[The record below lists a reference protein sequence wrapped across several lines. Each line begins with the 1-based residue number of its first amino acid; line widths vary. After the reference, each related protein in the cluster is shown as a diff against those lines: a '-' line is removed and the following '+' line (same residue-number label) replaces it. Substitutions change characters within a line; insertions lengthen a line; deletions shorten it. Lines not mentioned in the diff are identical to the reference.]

1 MILLLEGKC
10 LYKLFRIVHRKS
22 ALLPYLF
29 NHLLI
34 SAQTY
39 LFYTLDYNGILLY
52 FVAQVIPDLDIG
64 SSLSWFLCPLTSSP
78 SLSCVC
84 CVSFLFLLLAL
95 SSLWHYKML
104 QAHPYM
110 SYSILMRKHKK
121 KRSPRVRKGTYYLFQ
136 CQLAPHW
143 FTHLFKNLD
152 ITPTMY
158 QELFQAQVIQQKTR
172 QIWLYSQEAYILV

>member
-1 MILLLEGKC
+1 MLNLITWVRPRLSGFSPAKLLFFFLSPFEVDGYDPPFRGC

-52 FVAQVIPDLDIG
+52 FVAQTIPDLDTG
-64 SSLSWFLCPLTSSP
+64 SSLSWFLCPLTASP
-78 SLSCVC
+78 SLSFVFR
-84 CVSFLFLLLAL
+84 VSFLFFLLAL

-104 QAHPYM
+104 QAHPYV
-110 SYSILMRKHKK
+110 SYSILTGKHKK
-121 KRSPRVRKGTYYLFQ
+121 RSRPRVRKGTY
-136 CQLAPHW
+136 
-143 FTHLFKNLD
+143 HL
-152 ITPTMY
+152 
-158 QELFQAQVIQQKTR
+158 V
-172 QIWLYSQEAYILV
+172 